1 MSAVRLGVQP
11 NPAVHLMRRVALEV
25 IIVAVAA
32 FLVTAMVRVVLQR
45 QAVVELSASLRQ
57 GQRITAADLRVTYVA
72 DPASA
77 LPAADLGSLV
87 GQYAITQLND
97 GSLVT
102 RADVSPQP
110 IPIPLWCDEHHTGVN
125 GGPVVTYSCF
135 KPSN

>member
-1 MSAVRLGVQP
+1 MSAVRLVVQP
-11 NPAVHLMRRVALEV
+11 APALHVMRRVALEV
-25 IIVAVAA
+25 IIVAIAA

-57 GQRITAADLRVTYVA
+57 GQRITVADLRVAYVA
-72 DPASA
+72 NPASA

-102 RADVSPQP
+102 REDVSPQP
-110 IPIPLWCDEHHTGVN
+110 IPIPL
-125 GGPVVTYSCF
+125 
-135 KPSN
+135 